1 MTDSEKRLKGRLA
14 LVTGASRGI
23 GAAIARRYAA
33 EGAQLILVAR
43 STGGLEEVDD
53 EIHKI
58 SGKNATLVP
67 LDLTDMDAI
76 DQMGAALFE
85 RFGRLDVLVGNAGIL
100 GTIGPIHQATVN
112 EWQDV
117 IDLNLTSQWRL
128 LRTCDPLIR
137 ASDAGRV
144 IFVTS
149 GAARGK
155 RPFWSSYAVSKAGL
169 EMMVRTYAAENEKF
183 HIRANLVDPGA
194 VRTTMRAL
202 AYPGE
207 DPETLPAPDDVTDV
221 FVDLAEEACDKSG
234 EVVQAR

>member
-1 MTDSEKRLKGRLA
+1 MTDTAPRLKGRLA

-23 GAAIARRYAA
+23 GAAVARRYAA

-43 STGGLEEVDD
+43 SSGGLEELDD
-53 EIHKI
+53 EIHEI

-76 DQMGAALFE
+76 DQMGAAMFE

-128 LRTCDPLIR
+128 LRSCDPLIR

-169 EMMVRTYAAENEKF
+169 EMMVRTYAAENEKS

-221 FVDLAEEACDKSG
+221 FVDLAEVACDLSG

>member
-1 MTDSEKRLKGRLA
+1 MAKSGQRLKGRLA

-53 EIHKI
+53 AVTQI
-58 SGKNATLVP
+58 SGKSATLVP

-76 DQMGAALFE
+76 DHMGAALFE

-100 GTIGPIHQATVN
+100 GTVGPIHQATVN

-144 IFVTS
+144 IFVSS
-149 GAARGK
+149 GAAQGK

-169 EMMVRTYAAENEKF
+169 EMMVRTYAAENEKT
-183 HIRANLVDPGA
+183 HIRANCIDPGA
-194 VRTTMRAL
+194 VRTSMRAT

-207 DPETLPAPDDVTDV
+207 DPETLPTPDEVTDA
-221 FVDLAEEACDKSG
+221 FVDLAEVACKVNG
-234 EVVQAR
+234 EVVRAQ